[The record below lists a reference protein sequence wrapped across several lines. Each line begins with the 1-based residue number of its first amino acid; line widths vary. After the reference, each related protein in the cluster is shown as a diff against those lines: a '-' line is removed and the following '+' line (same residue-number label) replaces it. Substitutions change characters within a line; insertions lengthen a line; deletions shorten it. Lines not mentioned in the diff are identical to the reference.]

1 MFHTE
6 LLAVIFLCLVIFF
19 IALWYLMFYPDS
31 RQIMKRTRRVK
42 SMNKQSNNKDA
53 RKEIARLYSFNK
65 IAYQEMNLFS
75 CGISSTEHSKCDS
88 FGNASLKT
96 IKEMMRSKERQ
107 QRYSLQQTS
116 SYQSNENNHRF
127 SVASDKKT
135 KLIFGLHNPPLNI
148 TKLQMVQPDYNIVT
162 KKGKL
167 IRAFSESCTTKCAS
181 HTSSISHE
189 NSEISDNKTSTS
201 SDKETQKGIY
211 LPKLSDSNL
220 AINLQPWP
228 NRTKFNK
235 SLFRSEKSLS
245 SSSESVW
252 SEVKRRLSSTE
263 KVFDPVMR
271 ILSTVPLKNQTDSDN
286 TWTNFTMNPDTN
298 GHICFSLAYTCTVG
312 ILNVTINRLIG
323 VSNLI
328 KSSNILPS
336 QTSTNFVVSLR
347 LRHNKSSTI
356 YTEGHDEDNEGK
368 INPRNKSD
376 GFHKNYFTQPVLT
389 SLNPNFDQ
397 SFLFSITMNELDST
411 ELVLTVLQSTTV
423 NNSTDEFAN
432 LNNNRIPRRNNSV
445 VSCHH
450 PYPYGNDR
458 CPRRMNM
465 ISEEMRCIG
474 VTFYKLNQHELI
486 NCPEK
491 MQNIWQELRKLP
503 ELQSRQSK
511 IASCDNNDS
520 KSDPINYKLYPFTTE
535 NEDRKKN
542 DFEDG
547 ETLVLLIFQSNI
559 SSEVPQI
566 EELKQSMVKV
576 TIQYKIDSSILE
588 IFIEEI
594 KNVKILKNETEMIF
608 QALFCLGNTTL
619 SIVRC
624 KPIRLVKKKSSDEVN
639 STDQNDLFHIC
650 NHISI
655 PNDEHVSLNVDVNR
669 LLNYNNIGIILQIFT
684 RTDTSNHL
692 RRVANISIGVTK
704 LTDNLASIQWNAL
717 IKELKQMKSNNQ
729 LFGSTKKITYWHLME
744 SF

>member
-19 IALWYLMFYPDS
+19 IALWYLIFYPDS

-53 RKEIARLYSFNK
+53 RKEIARLYSFDKN
-65 IAYQEMNLFS
+65 AYQETNLYS

-107 QRYSLQQTS
+107 QRYSLQQMS
-116 SYQSNENNHRF
+116 SYQSNENDHRLP
-127 SVASDKKT
+127 VASDKKT
-135 KLIFGLHNPPLNI
+135 KLIFGLDNPPLNI
-148 TKLQMVQPDYNIVT
+148 TKLQMVQPDYNLVT

-181 HTSSISHE
+181 HTSSIDHE
-189 NSEISDNKTSTS
+189 NGEISDNKTSTS
-201 SDKETQKGIY
+201 SDKETQKGIH
-211 LPKLSDSNL
+211 LAKLSGSDL
-220 AINLQPWP
+220 AKNLQPWP
-228 NRTKFNK
+228 NRTKFK

-271 ILSTVPLKNQTDSDN
+271 ILSTVPLKNQTDLDN

-312 ILNVTINRLIG
+312 ILNITINRLIG

-336 QTSTNFVVSLR
+336 QSPTNFVVSLR

-356 YTEGHDEDNEGK
+356 YTEAHDEDDEGR
-368 INPRNKSD
+368 INSRNKSE

-397 SFLFSITMNELDST
+397 SFLFSVTMNELDST

-423 NNSTDEFAN
+423 NSSTDEFAN

-450 PYPYGNDR
+450 SYPYGNDR
-458 CPRRMNM
+458 CSRRMNM

-520 KSDPINYKLYPFTTE
+520 ISGPVNYKLYPFITE
-535 NEDRKKN
+535 NEDRQKN
-542 DFEDG
+542 EFGDG
-547 ETLVLLIFQSNI
+547 KTLVLLIFQSNI
-559 SSEVPQI
+559 SSEVSQI
-566 EELKQSMVKV
+566 EELNQSMVKV

-588 IFIEEI
+588 IYIEEI
-594 KNVKILKNETEMIF
+594 KNVKILKKETEMIF
-608 QALFCLGNTTL
+608 QALLCLGNTTL

-624 KPIRLVKKKSSDEVN
+624 KPIRLVKKKSYNEEN
-639 STDQNDLFHIC
+639 SIDQSDLFHIC

-655 PNDEHVSLNVDVNR
+655 PKDEHVSLNVDVNR

-704 LTDNLASIQWNAL
+704 LIDNLASIQWNAL
-717 IKELKQMKSNNQ
+717 IKELKQLKSNNQ

>member
-6 LLAVIFLCLVIFF
+6 LLTVIFLCLVIFF
-19 IALWYLMFYPDS
+19 IALWYLIFYPDS

-53 RKEIARLYSFNK
+53 RKEIARLYSFDKN
-65 IAYQEMNLFS
+65 AYQETNLYS
-75 CGISSTEHSKCDS
+75 CGVYSTEHSKCDS
-88 FGNASLKT
+88 FGNTSLKT

-107 QRYSLQQTS
+107 QRYSLQQMS
-116 SYQSNENNHRF
+116 SYQSNENDHRLP
-127 SVASDKKT
+127 VASDQKT
-135 KLIFGLHNPPLNI
+135 KLILGLYNPPLNI
-148 TKLQMVQPDYNIVT
+148 TKLQMVQPDYNLVT

-181 HTSSISHE
+181 YTSSISHE
-189 NSEISDNKTSTS
+189 NGEISDNKASTS
-201 SDKETQKGIY
+201 SDKEAQKGIH

-220 AINLQPWP
+220 AKNLQPWP

-235 SLFRSEKSLS
+235 SLFQSEKSLS

-252 SEVKRRLSSTE
+252 SEVKRRLSNTE

-271 ILSTVPLKNQTDSDN
+271 ILSTVPLKNQTDLDN
-286 TWTNFTMNPDTN
+286 TWTNFTMNPETN

-336 QTSTNFVVSLR
+336 QSPTNFVVSLR
-347 LRHNKSSTI
+347 LRCNKSSTI
-356 YTEGHDEDNEGK
+356 YTEGHNEDDEGRIK
-368 INPRNKSD
+368 SRNKSEC
-376 GFHKNYFTQPVLT
+376 FHKNYFTQPVLT

-397 SFLFSITMNELDST
+397 SFLFSVTMNELDST

-423 NNSTDEFAN
+423 NSSTDEFAN

-450 PYPYGNDR
+450 SYPYGNDR
-458 CPRRMNM
+458 CSRRMNM

-520 KSDPINYKLYPFTTE
+520 ISGPINYKLYPFITE
-535 NEDRKKN
+535 NEDRQKN
-542 DFEDG
+542 EFGDG
-547 ETLVLLIFQSNI
+547 NILSNI
-559 SSEVPQI
+559 SSEVSQT

-588 IFIEEI
+588 IYIEEI
-594 KNVKILKNETEMIF
+594 KNLRILKNETEMIF
-608 QALFCLGNTTL
+608 QALLCLGNTTL

-624 KPIRLVKKKSSDEVN
+624 KPIPLVKKKSSNEEN
-639 STDQNDLFHIC
+639 SIDQSDLFHIC

-692 RRVANISIGVTK
+692 RRVANVSIGVTK

-717 IKELKQMKSNNQ
+717 IKELKQLKSNNQ

>member
-19 IALWYLMFYPDS
+19 IALWYLIFYPDS

-53 RKEIARLYSFNK
+53 RKEIARLYSFDKN
-65 IAYQEMNLFS
+65 AYQETNLYS

-107 QRYSLQQTS
+107 QRYSLQQMS
-116 SYQSNENNHRF
+116 SYQSNENDHRLP
-127 SVASDKKT
+127 VASDKKT
-135 KLIFGLHNPPLNI
+135 KLIFGLDNPPLNI
-148 TKLQMVQPDYNIVT
+148 TKLQMVQPDYNLVT

-181 HTSSISHE
+181 HTSSIDHE
-189 NSEISDNKTSTS
+189 NGEISDNKTSTS
-201 SDKETQKGIY
+201 SDKETQKGIH
-211 LPKLSDSNL
+211 LAKLSGSDL
-220 AINLQPWP
+220 AKNLQPWP
-228 NRTKFNK
+228 NRTKFK

-271 ILSTVPLKNQTDSDN
+271 ILSTVPLKNQTDLDN

-312 ILNVTINRLIG
+312 ILNITINRLIG

-336 QTSTNFVVSLR
+336 QSPTNFVVSLR

-356 YTEGHDEDNEGK
+356 YTEAHDEDDEGR
-368 INPRNKSD
+368 INSRNKSE

-397 SFLFSITMNELDST
+397 SFLFSVTMNELDST
-411 ELVLTVLQSTTV
+411 ELVLTVLQ
-423 NNSTDEFAN
+423 
-432 LNNNRIPRRNNSV
+432 IPRRNNSV

-450 PYPYGNDR
+450 SYPYGNDR
-458 CPRRMNM
+458 CSRRMNM

-520 KSDPINYKLYPFTTE
+520 ISGPVNYKLYPFITE
-535 NEDRKKN
+535 NEDRQKN
-542 DFEDG
+542 EFGDG
-547 ETLVLLIFQSNI
+547 KTLVLLIFQSNI
-559 SSEVPQI
+559 SSEVSQI
-566 EELKQSMVKV
+566 EELNQSMVKV

-588 IFIEEI
+588 IYIEEI
-594 KNVKILKNETEMIF
+594 KNVKILKKE
-608 QALFCLGNTTL
+608 
-619 SIVRC
+619 S
-624 KPIRLVKKKSSDEVN
+624 
-639 STDQNDLFHIC
+639 
-650 NHISI
+650 
-655 PNDEHVSLNVDVNR
+655 
-669 LLNYNNIGIILQIFT
+669 
-684 RTDTSNHL
+684 
-692 RRVANISIGVTK
+692 K
-704 LTDNLASIQWNAL
+704 L
-717 IKELKQMKSNNQ
+717 
-729 LFGSTKKITYWHLME
+729 
-744 SF
+744 